1 MAATEVLDVQV
12 TAMSGKVLWGPAS
25 LPPTATAQS
34 LGEEV
39 RQALELSSS
48 ATLKLLHG
56 AQELPRGVPLRDA
69 GVSDGSILSIIVS
82 VLRWPWSV
90 DAALTFVEPH
100 LESFFERRP
109 QWQRLRRGG
118 GAGLNGFAR
127 GYVRRL
133 RAEALAGTPSDPANL
148 LLSMLSLDTLVLPA
162 LLRTR
167 AHQAESEEAAVE
179 LVRDIC
185 AHAAGLDNMWGE
197 RRLSVWP
204 TKKREQ
210 TLVGLLLAAHLQIV
224 LALSEKA
231 AAHQVDEVIKGAFA
245 SKPDCALIR
254 RELMAL
260 RFLDQKPLVGSF
272 GQLVLNANELQS
284 AMDRMATA
292 LA

>member
-12 TAMSGKVLWGPAS
+12 TAMSGKVLWGPAP

-39 RQALELSSS
+39 RRALDLSSS
-48 ATLKLLHG
+48 ATLKLLNG

-69 GVSDGSILSIIVS
+69 GVSDGSILSAVVS
-82 VLRWPWSV
+82 LLRWPWSV
-90 DAALTFVEPH
+90 DAALSFVEPH
-100 LESFFERRP
+100 LESCFERRP
-109 QWQRLRRGG
+109 QWQRLRRCD
-118 GAGLNGFAR
+118 GAALSGFAR

-133 RAEALAGTPSDPANL
+133 RAEALAGTPSDPASL
-148 LLSMLSLDTLVLPA
+148 LLSMLGLETLALPA
-162 LLRTR
+162 PLCAR
-167 AHQAESEEAAVE
+167 AHQAASEEAAVE

-185 AHAAGLDNMWGE
+185 AHAAGLDDMWGE
-197 RRLSVWP
+197 RRLSAWP
-204 TKKREQ
+204 TKKKEQ
-210 TLVGLLLAAHLQIV
+210 TLVGLLLAAHLQTA
-224 LALSEKA
+224 LALSETA
-231 AAHQVDEVIKGAFA
+231 AAHQVDEVVKGAFA

-260 RFLDQKPLVGSF
+260 RFLDQGPLVSSF

-284 AMDRMATA
+284 AMDRMAAA